1 MFQGFPDWP
10 FHYRPIVWAPMK
22 TTQQYDSLLG
32 RLEAD
37 VEARIRSL
45 FARCPT
51 LCGFA
56 VQDRAMLPKDVD
68 PNRIPDADLFV
79 TDIGISPRLGADQ
92 YGEIFNEIFS
102 TLSELLAEE
111 PEAEEKLRG
120 RTFARTLH

>member
-1 MFQGFPDWP
+1 VTMMTMNDDLST
-10 FHYRPIVWAPMK
+10 RI
-22 TTQQYDSLLG
+22 
-32 RLEAD
+32 EA
-37 VEARIRSL
+37 L
-45 FARCPT
+45 FDRCPA
-51 LCGFA
+51 LCGFS
-56 VQDRAMLPKDVD
+56 VRD
-68 PNRIPDADLFV
+68 PADIPDSCTRSETGGDLFV